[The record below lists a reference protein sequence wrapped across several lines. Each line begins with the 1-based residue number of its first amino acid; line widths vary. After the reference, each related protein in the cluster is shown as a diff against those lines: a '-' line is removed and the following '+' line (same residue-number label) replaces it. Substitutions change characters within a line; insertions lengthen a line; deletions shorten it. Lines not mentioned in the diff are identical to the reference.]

1 MQTVTTI
8 GLDIAKSVFQV
19 HGIDAEGNDI
29 SPSAEA
35 PLCPS
40 VLREAAA
47 VPGWDRGLRHV
58 ASLVARAQAFGHNA
72 LMPPAYVK
80 PYVKRQKNDAA
91 DAEAICEAVTRA
103 NMRFVD
109 DQDARAAE
117 LPDAP
122 SHTPALRPPVG
133 GRARNQPE
141 NGSAAREGWGD
152 APPQSENPD
161 VFRALARR
169 SMAWPAECRASSQ
182 RIGSA
187 ERDRRP
193 VPAVS
198 ITPSASVPVA
208 TIASARSGTPRRNTK
223 SGWLRRAR

>member
-1 MQTVTTI
+1 LGHTGPNAPPYGYRGRPGCPPAPGDKHFASAAISTSPDESEREPGGSIPCGKASSNDPCGAARAVP
-8 GLDIAKSVFQV
+8 VEV
-19 HGIDAEGNDI
+19 PWVRGN
-29 SPSAEA
+29 PSS
-35 PLCPS
+35 L
-40 VLREAAA
+40 AA
-47 VPGWDRGLRHV
+47 V
-58 ASLVARAQAFGHNA
+58 ASANSGAG
-72 LMPPAYVK
+72 PTG
-80 PYVKRQKNDAA
+80 DAGK
-91 DAEAICEAVTRA
+91 
-103 NMRFVD
+103 
-109 DQDARAAE
+109 
-117 LPDAP
+117 AP
-122 SHTPALRPPVG
+122 
-133 GRARNQPE
+133 ARNRKGGATLAVSGTLGPRPLRACRLKARTRSQSGG
-141 NGSAAREGWGD
+141 NGSAAREDWGD

-193 VPAVS
+193 VSAVS